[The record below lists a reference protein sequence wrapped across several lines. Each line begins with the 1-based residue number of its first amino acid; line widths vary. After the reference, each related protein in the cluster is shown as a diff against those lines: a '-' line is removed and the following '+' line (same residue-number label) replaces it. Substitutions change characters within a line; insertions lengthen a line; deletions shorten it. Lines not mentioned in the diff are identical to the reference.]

1 MELVKYLQ
9 NIIKLRTS
17 EKKNCLFWNKVIK
30 AQKLLDKMHCQDFE
44 TLERLVVRIT
54 DYSVNSTK
62 SVRILES
69 VKGPFKNYVTLLL
82 GGGGKVTKRL
92 HKTRL
97 ITMRSKPDYVEFV
110 LL

>member
-9 NIIKLRTS
+9 NIVKLRTS

-30 AQKLLDKMHCQDFE
+30 AQKMLDKMHCQDFE

-69 VKGPFKNYVTLLL
+69 VKGPFKNYVILL
-82 GGGGKVTKRL
+82 GGGGEVTKIL
-92 HKTRL
+92 HR
-97 ITMRSKPDYVEFV
+97 ITGGRGG
-110 LL
+110 